1 MNTDIVVLDGSCTL
15 VSHLD
20 GRCAL
25 SNQLD
30 GNSIAVLKVREVD
43 YYTGSYEFTPSAN
56 TQVIEIDQLTASQN
70 ITINPIPSNYGLI
83 TWNGSTLT
91 VS

>member
-1 MNTDIVVLDGSCTL
+1 MSTDTIVLDGSCTL

-20 GRCAL
+20 GRCEL
-25 SNQLD
+25 SSLLD
-30 GNSIAVLKVREVD
+30 GTPFTVLKVREVD
-43 YYTGSYEFTPSAN
+43 YYTGSYEFTPSAERQ
-56 TQVIEIDQLTASQN
+56 TIEIDQLTASQN

-83 TWNGSTLT
+83 TWNGATLT